1 MANVTQHDREL
12 YLETLGAMSLDELA
26 IEAAGNLES
35 THSQIVTIE
44 VRRRVA
50 NAEIEAAEAQKD
62 ATVFLKQTARATVVL
77 AIATF
82 ALAVATIILV
92 VITYL
97 DLVLR

>member
-1 MANVTQHDREL
+1 
-12 YLETLGAMSLDELA
+12 
-26 IEAAGNLES
+26 
-35 THSQIVTIE
+35 
-44 VRRRVA
+44 VA